1 MALSASSELCEKLL
15 FKRGGDRGDMTGE
28 NGGDLGLLIG
38 WGVIS
43 CIWDGLMEEE
53 EEEEEE
59 VEVVGMAAAVS

>member
-1 MALSASSELCEKLL
+1 
-15 FKRGGDRGDMTGE
+15 MTGE